1 MVSMPRFLALLALC
15 TSAFASAEY
24 YSGDGTTYTLSAV
37 SSGNCN
43 FMSAISIATTN
54 YAALNNAQWDDLANC
69 GRCAQVSCVDSR
81 CTDPTATA
89 IVQIVDRCPECK
101 LGDLDLSPT
110 AFNTITGSDPSRLK
124 IQWQFVDCP
133 DAGTV
138 KICLKF
144 GSNAYWIAVQPTN
157 NLVGVESVTINGQ
170 AAAILDGAYYYLV
183 TSSTGADLSAV
194 QVSVTSIYGDVI
206 EGTYSLTVGQCTDT
220 ENPAQ
225 SDWCCPS
232 RSYTVM

>member
-54 YAALNNAQWDDLANC
+54 YAALNNDQWDDLANC

-81 CTDPTATA
+81 CADPTATA

-110 AFNTITGSDPSRLK
+110 VFNTITGSDPSRLK

-138 KICLKF
+138 KICLKS

-157 NLVGVESVTINGQ
+157 NIELICQQCKYRSLPSTAMSSKALIRSQLANAPTRSSSFQ
-170 AAAILDGAYYYLV
+170 ALHHHQL
-183 TSSTGADLSAV
+183 
-194 QVSVTSIYGDVI
+194 
-206 EGTYSLTVGQCTDT
+206 
-220 ENPAQ
+220 
-225 SDWCCPS
+225 
-232 RSYTVM
+232 